1 MRSLSLA
8 AATAVLLIGS
18 SCGSDDG
25 ASGTPTA
32 LSVGET
38 PPASTQTSA
47 TPSGVV
53 TAGVATT
60 VPPSTSSPPAVVMTL
75 SIEAT
80 DEFGPEW
87 PYRLDTTLE
96 NVASDE
102 PISDSSYRYL
112 ERWSGTDWE
121 VVGSVPWDSSVDFV
135 DNVCADVDFCPSAA
149 AGIKWLARGEV
160 GDRRVMRLFDV
171 SPGEYRLREGPLV
184 GADPGGRDAVSV
196 VAVVG

>member
-1 MRSLSLA
+1 MRLSTLA
-8 AATAVLLIGS
+8 AAAALLLVVSAG
-18 SCGSDDG
+18 GSDDG
-25 ASGTPTA
+25 AAGTAAP

-38 PPASTQTSA
+38 PTASTQTSA
-47 TPSGVV
+47 TPPEVV
-53 TAGVATT
+53 TAGTATT
-60 VPPSTSSPPAVVMTL
+60 APPSTAQPPAVVLTL

-80 DEFGPEW
+80 DKFGPQW

-121 VVGSVPWDSSVDFV
+121 VIGAVPWDSSVDSV

-149 AGIKWLARGEV
+149 AGIKWLTRGEV

-171 SPGEYRLREGPLV
+171 SPGEYRLREGALIGV
-184 GADPGGRDAVSV
+184 DPGGSDAVSALV
-196 VAVVG
+196 VVG